1 MEKNYFQA
9 IVHTISF
16 ILKHPAVLV
25 FTLLR
30 LVLFGIIYV
39 GIVHFY
45 PAFAIEAVIKNFAV
59 LFRSDCFA
67 GLPCG
72 LLVLY
77 CFLVA
82 GLEVGIATSR
92 YVQAVLNK
100 PNQAGF
106 HGINFSNNFAAG
118 FFWSLIL
125 TPAYFYIFNLFMLKQ
140 EIAPLL
146 YFLTPIPL
154 LIMLLVLLPTFFL
167 APQITQDSGNMSVAL
182 KQSLEIMKVN
192 FGKTLVFIALYY
204 VLSEVGLLVLI
215 NAVDTK
221 AVLTQVTVGLLLAI
235 LVTVKDV
242 FKTIVAVK

>member
-9 IVHTISF
+9 ISHTISF

-45 PAFAIEAVIKNFAV
+45 PAFAIEALIKNSAI
-59 LFRSDCFA
+59 LFKTDCFA
-67 GLPCG
+67 VVPCG

-92 YVQAVLNK
+92 YVQAIFNK
-100 PNQAGF
+100 PNQIGF
-106 HGINFSNNFAAG
+106 QGINFTNNFASG
-118 FFWSLIL
+118 LFWSLIL

-140 EIAPLL
+140 EVAPLL

-167 APQITQDSGNMSVAL
+167 APQITQGYGNVNVAL
-182 KQSLEIMKVN
+182 SGALETMKAN
-192 FGKTLVFIALYY
+192 FGKTILFIALYY
-204 VLSEVGLLVLI
+204 VLSEVGFLVLI
-215 NAVDTK
+215 NAINTK
-221 AVLTQVTVGLLLAI
+221 AVLTQIIVGLLFAI

-242 FKTIVAVK
+242 FKTIVAAK